1 MASAAAPITTLRLG
15 HSPDSDDAF
24 MFYGLASGRVDT
36 GDLAFEHVLRD
47 IETLNR
53 WAMEGRLE
61 ITAISA
67 HAYPYV
73 AGRYALTPCGASM
86 GEGYGPIVVAR
97 DPADPAWLAKKRI
110 AVPGKLTSATLALHL
125 YLDDFEPVCLPFDR
139 IMEAVAS
146 GAVDAGL
153 LIHEGQLTH
162 GEMGLFKVVDLG
174 IWWRDDTGGLPLP
187 LGVNAVRRDLGGPLM
202 SRVSDLLRESIA
214 YSLAHRREAL
224 AHAMTYARGLDPRMA
239 DRFVGMYVNARTLDM
254 GPDGREAVRLFLRRG
269 HERGL
274 VPAVPELEFV

>member
-1 MASAAAPITTLRLG
+1 MAGEAITTLRLG

-24 MFYGLASGRVDT
+24 MFYGLASGKVDT

-86 GEGYGPIVVAR
+86 GEGYGPMVVTR
-97 DPADPAWLAKKRI
+97 EPVDSAWLAGKRI

-125 YLDDFEPVCLPFDR
+125 YLADFEPVYLSFDR
-139 IMEAVAS
+139 IMEAVAA
-146 GAVDAGL
+146 GDVDAGL

-162 GEMGLFKVVDLG
+162 GEMGLHKVVDLG
-174 IWWRDDTGGLPLP
+174 VWWWEDTGGLPLP
-187 LGVNAVRRDLGGPLM
+187 LGVNVVRRDLGGPLM
-202 SRVSDLLRESIA
+202 ARVSELLRESIA

-224 AHAMTYARGLDPRMA
+224 EHAMTYARGLDPMMA

-254 GPDGREAVRLFLRRG
+254 GEDGRAAVRLLLRRG